1 MDKQTMWYIHA
12 MDAPQQSKAKQN
24 KNGAIGAG
32 SIDTPN
38 NLDES
43 QRLYAE

>member
-1 MDKQTMWYIHA
+1 MWHIHA
-12 MDAPQQSKAKQN
+12 MDAAQQSKAK
-24 KNGAIGAG
+24 NGAVGAG